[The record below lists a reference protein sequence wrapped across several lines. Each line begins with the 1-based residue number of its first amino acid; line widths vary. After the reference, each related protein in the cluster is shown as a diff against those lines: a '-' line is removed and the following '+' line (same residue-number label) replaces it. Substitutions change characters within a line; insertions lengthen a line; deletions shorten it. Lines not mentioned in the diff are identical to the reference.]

1 MMRKR
6 WLIGLTAVVVV
17 VAAAWSARSIA
28 IDAYMADD
36 FVVTNSISNAKKACL
51 AENDAEA
58 CAYAEAPSYTRLK
71 AMCTNTLDP
80 TVFVRVCPVGMT
92 QGRDIEVDRAFAAR
106 KRP

>member
-1 MMRKR
+1 MTGKR
-6 WLIGLTAVVVV
+6 WLIGLTAVIIVVG
-17 VAAAWSARSIA
+17 AAWSARSIA

-36 FVVTNSISNAKKACL
+36 FVVTNSISNARKVCL
-51 AENDAEA
+51 RENDAEA

-71 AMCTNTLDP
+71 AMCTSTLDR
-80 TVFVRVCPVGMT
+80 TVFANVCPVGLT